1 LESPVR
7 RTGWAREQKGDI
19 KIREAHV
26 TEPVAQVLAK
36 GSGIGSRDLTESVKD
51 TLMVREGESKVSE
64 HVDCARA
71 ERLVIELLAQS
82 AKNSALEGFRA
93 VRRNR
98 VVNDTH
104 EASVAATG
112 GVFKRIERKCD
123 CGGPARPIELHSLQG
138 TLFET

>member
-7 RTGWAREQKGDI
+7 RTGWALEQKGDI

-26 TEPVAQVLAK
+26 TEPVPQVLAK

-51 TLMVREGESKVSE
+51 TPMVREGESKVSE

-82 AKNSALEGFRA
+82 AENSALEGFPA

-112 GVFKRIERKCD
+112 GTFKRIE
-123 CGGPARPIELHSLQG
+123 GSAIAEGLQG
-138 TLFET
+138 R

>member
-1 LESPVR
+1 MESSVR
-7 RTGWAREQKGDI
+7 RAGWALEQKGDI

-26 TEPVAQVLAK
+26 TEPVPQVLAK

-64 HVDCARA
+64 HVDCTRA
-71 ERLVIELLAQS
+71 KWLVIELLAQS
-82 AKNSALEGFRA
+82 AENSALEAFPA

-104 EASVAATG
+104 EVIVAATG
-112 GVFKRIERKCD
+112 GVFKRIE
-123 CGGPARPIELHSLQG
+123 GSAIAEGLQG
-138 TLFET
+138 R